1 MVAASVYY
9 LGTTIL
15 LFLLF
20 ALIVVR
26 TYGRKRKERMEEP
39 KYRMLDDDDL
49 NGRK

>member
-15 LFLLF
+15 LFLIF
-20 ALIVVR
+20 VLIVVR
-26 TYGRKRKERMEEP
+26 TYSGKRKERMEDP

-49 NGRK
+49 KGRK

>member
-15 LFLLF
+15 LFLVF
-20 ALIVVR
+20 VLIVFR
-26 TYGRKRKERMEEP
+26 TCRGKNKERMEDP

-49 NGRK
+49 QGRK

>member
-15 LFLLF
+15 LFLIF
-20 ALIVVR
+20 ALIVIR
-26 TYGRKRKERMEEP
+26 TYSGKRKDRMEDP

-49 NGRK
+49 KGRK